1 MLQSFK
7 HYLEVLKKLYN
18 RIVGETGQKISNSI
32 WVLLSSDGIC
42 KRYFDASFDH
52 LKSKFQMFQNY
63 WEFFRENFWKLF
75 QSFSA
80 NTYLF
85 KVNNRNNRKRWE
97 MCSKLTIKTIKSDII
112 LVSLLLIWI
121 YFTTLTVCSYHVTYA
136 FQSESTL
143 YSCLNAKEL
152 LLETGAK
159 SEISVTATGLEPIT
173 TEFVNEHWL
182 VVGSSPVALHNFV

>member
-1 MLQSFK
+1 MLQNFK

-152 LLETGAK
+152 LARNRR
-159 SEISVTATGLEPIT
+159 EICS
-173 TEFVNEHWL
+173 
-182 VVGSSPVALHNFV
+182 